1 MSNFIFMR
9 NLCLAVKR
17 YKQENPGVLEARSE
31 ERRRR
36 EMIEDGGGQDDPGP
50 ARRDHRRDLR

>member
-17 YKQENPGVLEARSE
+17 FKQENPGVLEARTE

-36 EMIEDGGGQDDPGP
+36 EVIEDGGKNDPGP
-50 ARRDHRRDLR
+50 ARRDHRRDL

>member
-1 MSNFIFMR
+1 MSSFIFMR

-17 YKQENPGVLEARSE
+17 FKQENPGVLEALTE

-36 EMIEDGGGQDDPGP
+36 EVIEDGGQDDPGP
-50 ARRDHRRDLR
+50 DRRDHRRDL